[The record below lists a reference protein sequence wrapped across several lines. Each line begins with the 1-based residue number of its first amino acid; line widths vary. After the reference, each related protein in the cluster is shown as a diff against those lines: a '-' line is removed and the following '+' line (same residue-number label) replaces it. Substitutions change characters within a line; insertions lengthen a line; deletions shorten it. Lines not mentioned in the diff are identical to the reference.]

1 MICRRTDYGVS
12 AFCLSCRVSRLI
24 RLMENIIGSD
34 ADLNSSVSAL
44 QKR

>member
-1 MICRRTDYGVS
+1 MICRRADYGVS
-12 AFCLSCRVSRLI
+12 VFCLSCQVSGPI
-24 RLMENIIGSD
+24 RLMENIIVSD